1 MVLCLVVCSSMQ
13 RSMAHPI
20 GVPVS
25 AAKANQSPGLGAARK
40 VGKKEREEDPT
51 GTITCISFAFQNGV
65 PAECDLYADLR
76 GLRNPAWQLDNYK
89 TITGLS
95 SDVQRFVFQSEQ
107 ALEIY
112 QKLKENI
119 EFLSGRVGEEGNL
132 MVALGCK
139 SGQHRSVAF
148 VEKIRGDRSRF
159 LQKSFAAIHLEIS
172 GDQALAPP
180 QLTRLKLFQC
190 NLCAVSASTA
200 IGMNEHL
207 LSKKHAKKKAKVE
220 KKKKLKCTLDQGG
233 GRGTP
238 LIRK

>member
-1 MVLCLVVCSSMQ
+1 M
-13 RSMAHPI
+13 
-20 GVPVS
+20 
-25 AAKANQSPGLGAARK
+25 
-40 VGKKEREEDPT
+40 GKREREEDPT

-65 PAECDLYADLR
+65 PADCDLYADLR

-89 TITGLS
+89 TITGVS
-95 SDVQRFVFQSEQ
+95 SDVQR
-107 ALEIY
+107 L
-112 QKLKENI
+112 
-119 EFLSGRVGEEGNL
+119 LSGRVGEEGNL
-132 MVALGCK
+132 RVGLGCK

-148 VEKIRGDRSRF
+148 VEKIREDRSRF
-159 LQKSFAAIHLEIS
+159 LQKNFAAIHLEIS
-172 GDQALAPP
+172 GDQALALP

-220 KKKKLKCTLDQGG
+220 KKKKLKCTLDQSGS
-233 GRGTP
+233 RGTP